1 VFNCERAFAWTLKP
15 TGVLAEEDCRLCVW
29 SCERVICNC
38 REPDDPP
45 ELPKPAFTIKPE
57 PYCLPS
63 IDEAW
68 NSTHSGD
75 VGGSGVIP
83 PPVASSG
90 VVPAVSSQ
98 ERVPIAGSKPEQ
110 TEDAKQETIPEAVAA
125 S

>member
-1 VFNCERAFAWTLKP
+1 LNY
-15 TGVLAEEDCRLCVW
+15 
-29 SCERVICNC
+29 NC

-45 ELPKPAFTIKPE
+45 ELPKPAFTIQPE

-68 NSTHSGD
+68 NSTHFGD
-75 VGGSGVIP
+75 AGGSGVIP

-90 VVPAVSSQ
+90 VAPAVLGQ
-98 ERVPIAGSKPEQ
+98 EQVPISGQKPEQ
-110 TEDAKQETIPEAVAA
+110 IEDIKEETKPEAVAA